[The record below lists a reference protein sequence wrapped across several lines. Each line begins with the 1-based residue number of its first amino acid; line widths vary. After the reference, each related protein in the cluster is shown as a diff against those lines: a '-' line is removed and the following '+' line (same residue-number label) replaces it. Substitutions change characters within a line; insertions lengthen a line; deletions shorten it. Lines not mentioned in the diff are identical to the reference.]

1 MLGVSLAQSHG
12 TIALQW
18 PSAGEPCCS
27 AFDIIAS
34 GISVPQG
41 KNFALDPLPLTLFH
55 LFYLSLPAK
64 VKVGLSPRMN
74 VTKHLVQTSDYIPSS
89 ELITTCHSF
98 PSHLWHFPLSD
109 LLG

>member
-1 MLGVSLAQSHG
+1 MEPLPCTGLVQVSLVVR
-12 TIALQW
+12 LL
-18 PSAGEPCCS
+18 
-27 AFDIIAS
+27 
-34 GISVPQG
+34 ISLLLVFQFPKE

-64 VKVGLSPRMN
+64 VKVGISPRMN

-89 ELITTCHSF
+89 ELIITCHSF
-98 PSHLWHFPLSD
+98 LPHLWHFPLSD